1 LILNSLYFEGVLND
15 LNSFI
20 MPGIVKDSVWYKGR
34 GLIDKPR
41 LSFKLTIYALAK
53 EFKSAKYI

>member
-1 LILNSLYFEGVLND
+1 ML
-15 LNSFI
+15 
-20 MPGIVKDSVWYKGR
+20 GIVEDSIQYKGR

-41 LSFKLTIYALAK
+41 LSSKPTIYALAK

>member
-1 LILNSLYFEGVLND
+1 
-15 LNSFI
+15 
-20 MPGIVKDSVWYKGR
+20 MPGIIEDNIQYKRR

-41 LSFKLTIYALAK
+41 LSFKLTIYTLAK